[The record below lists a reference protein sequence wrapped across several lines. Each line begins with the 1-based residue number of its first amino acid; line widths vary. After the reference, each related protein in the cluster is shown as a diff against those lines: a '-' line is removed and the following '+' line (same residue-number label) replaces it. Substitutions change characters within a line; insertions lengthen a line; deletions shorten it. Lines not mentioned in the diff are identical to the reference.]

1 MSFAGKNIAIMGL
14 GKSGLDVAS
23 RLIDCGAHVQAWDDN
38 SDGQNMAK
46 KRHIPLTNLNH
57 DDAWIRTQFDMLI
70 LSPGIP
76 HNLPTPHPTALHAHN
91 HNVPIMGEVALLPM
105 MKPHAYYIGITG
117 TNGKSTTTALLEHC
131 LQQANVAVQAGGNL
145 AIPALGLPDADVYVL
160 EISSY
165 MAERLNGT
173 KFNVGIFMNLS
184 PDHLDRHGDMD
195 GYLEAKLKMFDGCD
209 DTSTAIV
216 IIDDDYTKMAYE
228 KLNRQGIKTIPI
240 SATEKYAGGIYMDDD
255 MMVDDRQGQAS
266 VICNMNDMENLV
278 GQHNR
283 QNMMAVYACL
293 TLQGIDKDNI
303 IPAFK
308 TFTALAHRQQF
319 ITALNGVRF
328 INDSKA
334 TNIESAIRG
343 ITSYDNVYWIA
354 GGEGK
359 QSSYEKMTPSLNHIS
374 KGYFIGEAENDLAE
388 FFDKTNTPYERCGT
402 LDIAVQKSYYDAV
415 HSDGVRSGE
424 NAVVL
429 LSPACASWDQ
439 FNSFEQRGD
448 MFAQYVKSLDAK
460 SLHKENN
467 SNGTQDKS

>member
-1 MSFAGKNIAIMGL
+1 MSFVGKNIAIMGL

-38 SDGQNMAK
+38 TDSQNMAK
-46 KRHIPLTNLNH
+46 QRHIPLTDLNH
-57 DDAWIRTQFDMLI
+57 ADAWHTTHFDMLV

-76 HNLPTPHPTALHAHN
+76 HHLPKPHPTAIHAHH

-105 MKPHAYYIGITG
+105 MKPHAHYIGITG

-131 LQQANVAVQAGGNL
+131 LKQANVSVQAGGNL

-195 GYLEAKLKMFDGCD
+195 GYLDAKLKMFDGCD

-216 IIDDDYTKMAYE
+216 IIDDDYSKTAYE
-228 KLNRQGIKTIPI
+228 KLKGQNIKTIPI
-240 SATEKYAGGIYMDDD
+240 SATQKCNGGIYMDGD
-255 MMVDDRQGQAS
+255 MIVDARDGKP
-266 VICNMNDMENLV
+266 VTICNVGDIDNLV
-278 GQHNR
+278 GQHNQ

-293 TLQGIDKDNI
+293 TMQGIDKDTI
-303 IPAFK
+303 TLAFK
-308 TFTALAHRQQF
+308 TFTALPHRQQF
-319 ITALNGVRF
+319 VTSVNGVRF

-343 ITSYDNVYWIA
+343 INSYHNVYWIA

-359 QSSYEKMTPSLNHIS
+359 ESAYDKMVSSLSHIS
-374 KGYFIGEAENDLAE
+374 KGYFIGEAENDLAT
-388 FFDKTNTPYERCGT
+388 FFDHHNTPYERCGT
-402 LDIAVQKSYYDAV
+402 LDIAVQKSYRDA
-415 HSDGVRSGE
+415 VRSGE

-439 FNSFEQRGD
+439 FSGFDQRGD
-448 MFAQYVKSLDAK
+448 MFAHYAK
-460 SLHKENN
+460 SLCTQNN
-467 SNGTQDKS
+467 NHADKG